1 MSNCGY
7 YPGPPLFR
15 MNKMTAKGNSESL
28 NFIQGNALKIFGTN
42 SHRWLIKQNGV
53 KSCCSDNIK
62 CELTPTNKM
71 LEKTSLI
78 FDKSDINQ
86 TLQDKLMLSRTLTE
100 RETYHKEN
108 SNYTLLLS

>member
-1 MSNCGY
+1 
-7 YPGPPLFR
+7 

-42 SHRWLIKQNGV
+42 S
-53 KSCCSDNIK
+53 SDNIK

-100 RETYHKEN
+100 RETYHKGN